1 MNSALEFV
9 DVIIALE
16 ESQNADVKS
25 VRLGKAIY
33 AQLVREIGPRCVFP
47 VSDLKRSRGVE
58 VRGVPVWCD
67 PTMPEDAGEADIVA
81 RR

>member
-16 ESQNADVKS
+16 ESQNAEVKS

-47 VSDLKRSRGVE
+47 VSDLKQARGVA

-67 PTMPEDAGEADIVA
+67 PTMPEDAGDVIVA
-81 RR
+81 KR

>member
-33 AQLVREIGPRCVFP
+33 AELIREIGPRCVFP
-47 VSDLKRSRGVE
+47 VNDLKQARGVE

-67 PTMPEDAGEADIVA
+67 PTIDDDAGDVIVA